1 MSRNVFES
9 GQITVREL
17 PAIIQFAQ
25 RHSRSVLILGPM
37 GVGKSQVMK
46 QIADNMFGERD
57 DNLVDVRLSDKDPA
71 DLSGLPIPVEAD
83 GTTRTVFA
91 IPEFWP
97 ANPDWSGIIFL
108 DEL

>member
-25 RHSRSVLILGPM
+25 RHNRSVLILGPM

-91 IPEFWP
+91 IP
-97 ANPDWSGIIFL
+97 
-108 DEL
+108 

>member
-25 RHSRSVLILGPM
+25 RHNRSVLILGPM
-37 GVGKSQVMK
+37 GVGKSRVMK

-57 DNLVDVRLSDKDPA
+57 DNRLTCDCQIKILPTYLGY
-71 DLSGLPIPVEAD
+71 LSL
-83 GTTRTVFA
+83 
-91 IPEFWP
+91 
-97 ANPDWSGIIFL
+97 
-108 DEL
+108 